1 MHVRSALSRRKWND
15 EARQRRF
22 LHGNLS
28 YTWVGALFCS
38 IALALLSGCSLTLFP
53 TPSKSGTPS
62 ADTSTGDTPTSIVSP
77 TTSPTGPTI
86 NFSISGCPSTLPAIK
101 WDSLVGTKAGVDK
114 VQHVAC
120 GTFENGALAALVNI
134 RYYSPDAKMDF
145 AVYDNLFGTPAHR
158 FGVHGLLGGDARIS
172 PANTIMT
179 AENPNNDPLGPN
191 LFKEYS
197 WNGSAYTQIL
207 FPGIF
212 PDSTH
217 YQAEQ
222 SQANVNAQLAQVT
235 ATPGASTNVW
245 QTSAYA
251 VLNRLASNVFHWTAV
266 TNKTVVYN
274 TPSATYTF
282 QTFNNGPGG
291 GGFSSSLM
299 RLDNVVTNVF
309 EVKQITSIDGS
320 VLLSSPPSGLTLPLS
335 SPVKVDGRYQSSG
348 PILGRVALYDDT
360 FVVVG
365 DTGAIHGS
373 ASSGLVT
380 FTPTVSYKL
389 DSKGIQEG
397 IVAFYVTNQNN
408 IALSNQVILV
418 KVFFS
423 Y

>member
-1 MHVRSALSRRKWND
+1 MNVLSLLLLSSRRRKGA
-15 EARQRRF
+15 ARQPRF
-22 LHGNLS
+22 LRWG
-28 YTWVGALFCS
+28 VVIFLFS
-38 IALALLSGCSLTLFP
+38 MAVLLSACSNPFQRP
-53 TPSKSGTPS
+53 AQSGTPQPN
-62 ADTSTGDTPTSIVSP
+62 AGNLETPTSVVSP
-77 TTSPTGPTI
+77 TNGPSVPKI
-86 NFSISGCPSTLPAIK
+86 NFQAVGCPSTLSIN
-101 WDSLVGTKAGVDK
+101 WDNLVGTKAGVNK
-114 VQHVAC
+114 VQKVIC
-120 GTFENGALAALVNI
+120 GTFENGALAALVNV

-145 AVYDNLFGTPAHR
+145 YVYDNLFGTPVKR

-266 TNKTVVYN
+266 TNQTVVYN

-408 IALSNQVILV
+408 IALSNQV
-418 KVFFS
+418 
-423 Y
+423 